1 MNCRECRE
9 RLLEAGLTEIAVVP
23 GGSSDRLENALEGRS
38 GEAWRRH
45 IQECSPCAALAG
57 RILRAQEELVAGL
70 AVLTPTR
77 PLEEA
82 VAAASRESARRRSRI
97 RWVSWGAAAAVAAGV
112 LGIRALDSG
121 SGVGTDAIRVAVMGY
136 PGSAVGPEVE
146 ATLGESVVVLETDN
160 ENMVVFWFYQGRGE

>member
-1 MNCRECRE
+1 M
-9 RLLEAGLTEIAVVP
+9 
-23 GGSSDRLENALEGRS
+23 
-38 GEAWRRH
+38 
-45 IQECSPCAALAG
+45 
-57 RILRAQEELVAGL
+57 
-70 AVLTPTR
+70 
-77 PLEEA
+77 
-82 VAAASRESARRRSRI
+82 
-97 RWVSWGAAAAVAAGV
+97 SWGAAAAVAAGV